1 MTTINGVYH
10 HNVEDIL
17 ASIRTSIADEAG
29 ATRLVSGEIHMP
41 MHHPFQTRRDAQPP
55 AEEAAE
61 FELPAIFK
69 PGHHAAIERPKLFG
83 RLSEALKTNAPQDA
97 GRQDAGRTRTVIP
110 FDPTS
115 ANGAANGVA
124 NGAGNGT
131 ANGASN
137 GRMIEPPAALQMAA
151 ASSEPNHYRHQPE
164 PAKHE
169 VEEVARVMP
178 SFFDTRLN
186 KLGEMSREVYKPK
199 APEPVPQPQPVP
211 APVYRQPP
219 TLPQGNLAQ
228 QHANNAVDDAA
239 AQLLRPMLRHW
250 LQENMPKIV
259 EKALLSELQGDF
271 SAPNPNDP
279 NKPQR

>member
-41 MHHPFQTRRDAQPP
+41 THHPLQLRRDAPMH
-55 AEEAAE
+55 ADETAE

-69 PGHHAAIERPKLFG
+69 PGHHAAVEKPKLFG
-83 RLSEALKTNAPQDA
+83 RLSDALKSTVPQDS
-97 GRQDAGRTRTVIP
+97 GRARTVIP
-110 FDPTS
+110 FDPSS
-115 ANGAANGVA
+115 A
-124 NGAGNGT
+124 
-131 ANGASN
+131 N

-151 ASSEPNHYRHQPE
+151 APAEPRHFNMPQQTAQPAPKTNE
-164 PAKHE
+164 G
-169 VEEVARVMP
+169 EVARVMP

-199 APEPVPQPQPVP
+199 APEPVPQPQLAP
-211 APVYRQPP
+211 APVHRQPP
-219 TLPQGNLAQ
+219 TLPQGNLAH
-228 QHANNAVDDAA
+228 QHGTSAVDDAA
-239 AQLLRPMLRHW
+239 AQLLRPMLRQW

-259 EKALLSELQGDF
+259 EKALLSEAQGDF
-271 SAPNPNDP
+271 SPPNPHDP

>member
-29 ATRLVSGEIHMP
+29 ASRLVSGEIHMP
-41 MHHPFQTRRDAQPP
+41 MHHPFQSRRDAPAP

-69 PGHHAAIERPKLFG
+69 PGHHAAVERPKLLG
-83 RLSEALKTNAPQDA
+83 RLSEALKSNAPQETGHT
-97 GRQDAGRTRTVIP
+97 GRPRTVIP
-110 FDPTS
+110 FDPSS
-115 ANGAANGVA
+115 ANGAANGA
-124 NGAGNGT
+124 T
-131 ANGASN
+131 N

-151 ASSEPNHYRHQPE
+151 ASSEPSRYNPPPE
-164 PAKHE
+164 PVRAETRE
-169 VEEVARVMP
+169 VTRVMP
-178 SFFDTRLN
+178 SFFDTRIN
-186 KLGEMSREVYKPK
+186 RLGEMSRQVYQPQ
-199 APEPVPQPQPVP
+199 APEPAPQPQPAP
-211 APVYRQPP
+211 APVHRQPP

-228 QHANNAVDDAA
+228 QHAANAVDDAA
-239 AQLLRPMLRHW
+239 AQLLRPMLRQW

-259 EKALLSELQGDF
+259 EKALLSEVQGDF
-271 SAPNPNDP
+271 LPSNPNDP

>member
-41 MHHPFQTRRDAQPP
+41 THHPFLARRDAPP
-55 AEEAAE
+55 SADEAAE

-69 PGHHAAIERPKLFG
+69 PGHHAAVERPKLFG
-83 RLSEALKTNAPQDA
+83 RLSEALKTNAPHDV
-97 GRQDAGRTRTVIP
+97 GRARTVIP
-110 FDPTS
+110 FDPS
-115 ANGAANGVA
+115 AANGASNGAANGA
-124 NGAGNGT
+124 T
-131 ANGASN
+131 S

-151 ASSEPNHYRHQPE
+151 ASSEPNHYRPRPE
-164 PAKHE
+164 PAKQD

-178 SFFDTRLN
+178 SFFDTRIN
-186 KLGEMSREVYKPK
+186 KLGEMTRDVYKPR
-199 APEPVPQPQPVP
+199 APEPAPPPP
-211 APVYRQPP
+211 PASAPVYRQPP

-228 QHANNAVDDAA
+228 QHAHSAVDDAA
-239 AQLLRPMLRHW
+239 AQLLRPMLRQW

-259 EKALLSELQGDF
+259 EKALLSEAQGDF
-271 SAPNPNDP
+271 SPSNPNDP

>member
-41 MHHPFQTRRDAQPP
+41 MHHPFQARRDAPP
-55 AEEAAE
+55 ADEAAE

-83 RLSEALKTNAPQDA
+83 RLSEALKNNAPQDA
-97 GRQDAGRTRTVIP
+97 GRARTVIP
-110 FDPTS
+110 FDPS
-115 ANGAANGVA
+115 AANGAMNGGAANGAVNGGAA
-124 NGAGNGT
+124 NVST
-131 ANGASN
+131 N

-151 ASSEPNHYRHQPE
+151 ASSEPNHYRPQPA
-164 PAKHE
+164 PARQE

-186 KLGEMSREVYKPK
+186 KLGEMSREVYKPT
-199 APEPVPQPQPVP
+199 APEPVPQPAPAP

-219 TLPQGNLAQ
+219 TLPQGNLGHFAQ
-228 QHANNAVDDAA
+228 QHTNSAVDDAA

-271 SAPNPNDP
+271 SPPNSNDP

>member
-41 MHHPFQTRRDAQPP
+41 GHHPFQARRDMPAT

-69 PGHHAAIERPKLFG
+69 PGHHAAVEKPKLFG
-83 RLSEALKTNAPQDA
+83 RLSEALKSTTPQNGPHDA
-97 GRQDAGRTRTVIP
+97 GRARTVIP
-110 FDPTS
+110 FDPSTS
-115 ANGAANGVA
+115 
-124 NGAGNGT
+124 
-131 ANGASN
+131 S

-151 ASSEPNHYRHQPE
+151 APAEQNPYHASQQTAQQQSSRNDQG
-164 PAKHE
+164 
-169 VEEVARVMP
+169 EVARVMP

-186 KLGEMSREVYKPK
+186 KLGEMTREVYKPQ
-199 APEPVPQPQPVP
+199 APEPVPQPVLQP
-211 APVYRQPP
+211 APVHRQPP
-219 TLPQGNLAQ
+219 TLPHGNLGNLAH
-228 QHANNAVDDAA
+228 QHGTSAVDDAA
-239 AQLLRPMLRHW
+239 AQLLRPMLRQW

-259 EKALLSELQGDF
+259 EKALLSEAQGDF
-271 SAPNPNDP
+271 SPSNPNEP
-279 NKPQR
+279 HKPQR

>member
-41 MHHPFQTRRDAQPP
+41 THPFLARRDASPS
-55 AEEAAE
+55 ADEAAE

-69 PGHHAAIERPKLFG
+69 PGHHAAVERPKLFG
-83 RLSEALKTNAPQDA
+83 RLSEALKTNALHDV
-97 GRQDAGRTRTVIP
+97 GRARTVIP
-110 FDPTS
+110 FDPS
-115 ANGAANGVA
+115 AAVNGAP
-124 NGAGNGT
+124 
-131 ANGASN
+131 N
-137 GRMIEPPAALQMAA
+137 GRMIEPPAAMQMAA
-151 ASSEPNHYRHQPE
+151 ASSEPKHFRPQFNPQFNPQHSPHLE
-164 PAKHE
+164 PAKQH

-186 KLGEMSREVYKPK
+186 KLGEMSREVYQPK
-199 APEPVPQPQPVP
+199 APEPAPQPQPAP

-219 TLPQGNLAQ
+219 TLPQGNLGNLGDLAQ
-228 QHANNAVDDAA
+228 QHTNSAVDDAA
-239 AQLLRPMLRHW
+239 AQLLRPMLRQW

-259 EKALLSELQGDF
+259 EKALLSEAQGDF
-271 SAPNPNDP
+271 SPSNPNDP

>member
-41 MHHPFQTRRDAQPP
+41 MHHPFQARRDVPP

-69 PGHHAAIERPKLFG
+69 PGHHAAVERPKLFG
-83 RLSEALKTNAPQDA
+83 RLSDALKTNAPQDA
-97 GRQDAGRTRTVIP
+97 GRARTVIP
-110 FDPTS
+110 FDPTA
-115 ANGAANGVA
+115 ANGAANGAVNGAA
-124 NGAGNGT
+124 NGST
-131 ANGASN
+131 N

-151 ASSEPNHYRHQPE
+151 ASSEPNHFRPQPA
-164 PAKHE
+164 PARQE

-186 KLGEMSREVYKPK
+186 KLGEMSREVYKPT
-199 APEPVPQPQPVP
+199 APEPVPQPAPAP

-219 TLPQGNLAQ
+219 TLPQGNLGHFAQ
-228 QHANNAVDDAA
+228 QHTNSAVDDAA

-271 SAPNPNDP
+271 SPPNANDP

>member
-41 MHHPFQTRRDAQPP
+41 THHPFLARRDAPP
-55 AEEAAE
+55 SADEAAE

-69 PGHHAAIERPKLFG
+69 PGHHAAVERPKLFG
-83 RLSEALKTNAPQDA
+83 RLSEALKTNAPHDA
-97 GRQDAGRTRTVIP
+97 GRARTVIP
-110 FDPTS
+110 FDPSS
-115 ANGAANGVA
+115 ANGAANGA
-124 NGAGNGT
+124 T
-131 ANGASN
+131 S

-151 ASSEPNHYRHQPE
+151 TSNEPKHFRPQYNAQPE
-164 PAKHE
+164 PAKQH
-169 VEEVARVMP
+169 VDEVARVMP

-199 APEPVPQPQPVP
+199 APEPAPQPQLAP

-219 TLPQGNLAQ
+219 TLPQGNLGNLGDLAQ
-228 QHANNAVDDAA
+228 QHTNSAVDDAA
-239 AQLLRPMLRHW
+239 AQLLRPMLRQW

-259 EKALLSELQGDF
+259 EKALLSEAQGDF
-271 SAPNPNDP
+271 SPPNPNDP

>member
-41 MHHPFQTRRDAQPP
+41 THHPFLARRDAPP
-55 AEEAAE
+55 SEEAAE

-69 PGHHAAIERPKLFG
+69 PGHHAAVERPKLFG
-83 RLSEALKTNAPQDA
+83 RLSEALKTNAPQDV
-97 GRQDAGRTRTVIP
+97 GRARTVIP
-110 FDPTS
+110 FDPS
-115 ANGAANGVA
+115 AANGA
-124 NGAGNGT
+124 T
-131 ANGASN
+131 N
-137 GRMIEPPAALQMAA
+137 GRMMEPPAALQMAA
-151 ASSEPNHYRHQPE
+151 ASSEPNQYRPRPE
-164 PAKHE
+164 PAKQE

-199 APEPVPQPQPVP
+199 APEPAPQPQPAP

-219 TLPQGNLAQ
+219 TLPQGNLGNLAQ
-228 QHANNAVDDAA
+228 QHANSAVDDAA
-239 AQLLRPMLRHW
+239 AQLLRPMLRQW

-259 EKALLSELQGDF
+259 EKALLSEAQGDF
-271 SAPNPNDP
+271 SPLNPNDP

>member
-41 MHHPFQTRRDAQPP
+41 MHHPFQARRDVPP

-69 PGHHAAIERPKLFG
+69 PGHHAAVERPKLFG
-83 RLSEALKTNAPQDA
+83 RLSDALKNNAPQDA
-97 GRQDAGRTRTVIP
+97 GRARTVIP
-110 FDPTS
+110 FDPS
-115 ANGAANGVA
+115 AANGAPNGAVNGAANGS
-124 NGAGNGT
+124 T
-131 ANGASN
+131 N

-151 ASSEPNHYRHQPE
+151 ASSEPNHYRPQPA
-164 PAKHE
+164 PARQE

-186 KLGEMSREVYKPK
+186 KLGEMSREVYKPT
-199 APEPVPQPQPVP
+199 APEPVPQPAPAP

-219 TLPQGNLAQ
+219 TLPQGNLGHFAQ
-228 QHANNAVDDAA
+228 QHTNSAVDDAA

-271 SAPNPNDP
+271 SPPNSNDP